1 MESLP
6 LSRAERLVVQLWTP
20 VSVVLPWPFAVW
32 DSPQRSLCMGMSHP
46 PPHWI
51 PVMLGSA
58 HLPSCSPLPQPAETN
73 KREVEDQLDCKRGP
87 GLVTQSPPLQYPKDP
102 GWIELPGPSPIYR
115 PRAACSCRPW
125 GWSPH
130 PGLTPSS
137 PGHSLSQATDTQH
150 CAVWK
155 ADRKAGRQ
163 TAFPETILHSPS
175 WLQGDMAAAEGR
187 ENGSF

>member
-1 MESLP
+1 M
-6 LSRAERLVVQLWTP
+6 SRAERLVVQLWTP

-32 DSPQRSLCMGMSHP
+32 DSPQRSICMGMS
-46 PPHWI
+46 
-51 PVMLGSA
+51 
-58 HLPSCSPLPQPAETN
+58 PSPRIGYLSCWALHTSRPAPLCPNLQRPTKGKLKTSLIA
-73 KREVEDQLDCKRGP
+73 
-87 GLVTQSPPLQYPKDP
+87 PLQYPKDP

-115 PRAACSCRPW
+115 PSAACSCRPW

-187 ENGSF
+187 ENRSF